1 MPELQI
7 CLLGSFEVSWD
18 FNPVPPSAWRS
29 PYAVRLLKLILL
41 RRPQPV
47 PPEEAVVL
55 VGGGMVRADL
65 GTAVEHIRRVLEPG
79 ASIMTDGSG
88 ALSFQAG
95 PRCWIDVDA
104 LLSHYDAGLSA
115 STRGEMLPAILAF
128 QEADAIYQGDLLD
141 EIQEP
146 WVEEPRARLQHIYTD
161 ILDRLAEGHAVLA
174 RYQDAVGFCHKAL
187 SHAPL
192 REETYQRMMVYY
204 YYLGDL
210 SGAADSIQACREA
223 MEEAGRQISPETE
236 ALWGRLS
243 RCELPGGPGTQAAA
257 AEQRDSRR
265 PKA

>member
-18 FNPVPPSAWRS
+18 FNPVPPSTWRS
-29 PYAVRLLKLILL
+29 PYARRLLKLVLL

-47 PPEEAVVL
+47 PPDEAVAL

-65 GTAVEHIRRVLEPG
+65 GTAVEQIRRVLEP
-79 ASIMTDGSG
+79 AATIMTDEHG

-95 PRCWIDVDA
+95 PRCWIDIDA
-104 LLSHYDAGLSA
+104 LVNHYEAGTSA
-115 STRGEMLPAILAF
+115 SARGEMLPAILAF
-128 QEADAIYQGDLLD
+128 QEADALYQGDLLD

-146 WVEEPRARLQHIYTD
+146 WVEERRVKLHKIYTD

-187 SHAPL
+187 SHDPL

-210 SGAADSIQACREA
+210 SGAADSFQACREA
-223 MEEAGRQISPETE
+223 LTEAGRKVSAETE
-236 ALWGRLS
+236 ELWERLS
-243 RCELPGGPGTQAAA
+243 RCELPGGPGAQAAA
-257 AEQRDSRR
+257 SEQREGRR
-265 PKA
+265 KGG